1 MNRTPGGK
9 NNGGDSVINKT
20 SRIIHQSKFNRGLPG
35 MTGRAIGA
43 GRVAGLLLLATGAGG
58 MAGAAATGYLSD
70 QPELIESSTQG
81 WGALGF
87 DADAGGSPLQIGEKH
102 FVKGL
107 GTHANGV
114 MVLRADGQYES
125 FDSEVG
131 LQPCAGGMVIF
142 RVLVDGQQA
151 FDSGVMRS
159 GDAPKAVH
167 VLVAG
172 VQEIRLESK
181 AAGDDINCDMAN
193 WAEARLTPAP
203 NARIRPAEHVDM
215 ARFARVVT
223 WDPERLDGARAS
235 RTDEFRA
242 EDVFTETDLLPN
254 RDGHYTVPIWTK
266 GTACIGLQWLNRR
279 VLREVAL
286 EFAEGT
292 LIPAPDSVRVEG
304 WFGESAWQGN
314 WKPLTNE
321 CRQEEGRLVF
331 KLAPRG
337 GAVETQKVRWIL
349 PASSKP
355 LLVGLSAWTR
365 SSWTTTNL
373 LAQMEDAKAGAR
385 GEVTVWNGELAAKP
399 GIRNPKSEISW
410 RLSEPLRLSVRFA
423 GPSSV
428 FKSDPTELRFRLPTG
443 NVTVAVQDVL
453 ANECVYVPDYGL
465 FVAREP
471 LPITLADYKRGIAG
485 KKTILEEVR
494 AMPDQTLAQAM
505 AKTHHDFQN
514 EGPVALSLACDNAK
528 FVVERDGTVRFQ
540 ISTNAV
546 GGWFASAGEMAAH
559 FGGGQPGTMTR
570 TLEGG
575 WLPIPIIT
583 MAKEGLILRQRSF
596 VAPCDE
602 PGSEPARLN
611 RRSVFV
617 AEVTLTNT
625 LAQPADATLSLNF
638 LLNTAQKKSARLTS
652 SSRGWVVQGDSG
664 EIGLIAADRATPL
677 TLTASNGA
685 LSLTG
690 KLSPRQAARLTVFLQ
705 VPGQPTDLASLPNA
719 AELRAETEAY
729 WNAVLAPAM
738 QVETPDALLN
748 EVIRSSQVRC
758 LIAARNEADG
768 ARVAA
773 WIAAMSYGPLESE
786 AHSVIRGMDFMG
798 HEDFARRSLD
808 FFVHRYNTN
817 GFLTTGY
824 TTFGT
829 GWHLWT
835 LAQHYQLSRD
845 ENWLRQVAPEIARV
859 GHWIVRQAEKTKKL
873 DAQGEPVPEYGLMPP
888 GVLADWNAYA
898 CHFSMNAYYFAAL
911 RGLGDALG
919 DIGHPDAD
927 FFKGHAAELRAN
939 TLRAYAW
946 TQARSPVL
954 ALRDGTWI
962 PAYPSQVHSPGKLGD
977 FFPGQD
983 AGRSWCYDVEIGA
996 HQLAP
1001 AGILDPDSREM
1012 TRILDH
1018 MEDVQFLADGWF
1030 DYPATMNQG
1039 DWFNLGGFSKVQP
1052 FYTRTGEVYAL
1063 RDDVKPFVR
1072 SYFNSLAAMLNR
1084 EVLTFWEHFHAGGA
1098 WDKTHE
1104 TGFFLYRTR
1113 TMLVQERGDELWL
1126 APFATSNWLGDG
1138 QRVAV
1143 ENAPTFFGKVSY
1155 QIQSH
1160 ATEGYIEATI
1170 HPPTRQAAADL
1181 VLRLRHPE
1189 GKLMRA
1195 VTVNGQPHTD
1205 FDPREETIRI
1215 VPDGAAPIVVRAS
1228 Y

>member
-1 MNRTPGGK
+1 M
-9 NNGGDSVINKT
+9 
-20 SRIIHQSKFNRGLPG
+20 
-35 MTGRAIGA
+35 
-43 GRVAGLLLLATGAGG
+43 VACLALLAMGTGGVAE
-58 MAGAAATGYLSD
+58 AVATDYLSD
-70 QPELIESSTQG
+70 QPELIQSSTQD
-81 WGALGF
+81 WGTLGF
-87 DADAGGSPLQIGEKH
+87 DVNAGGLPLQIGEKH
-102 FVKGL
+102 FDKGL

-114 MVLRADGQYES
+114 ISLRAGGQYES
-125 FDSEVG
+125 FDAEVG

-167 VLVAG
+167 VSLAG

-181 AAGDDINCDMAN
+181 AAGDTINCDMAN

-203 NARIRPAEHVDM
+203 NAKIPPAEHVDM

-223 WDPERLDGARAS
+223 WDPERMDGARAS
-235 RTDEFRA
+235 RTEEFRA
-242 EDVFTETDLLPN
+242 EDVFTETELLPN
-254 RDGHYTVPIWTK
+254 RDGHYTVPQWTN
-266 GTACIGLQWLNRR
+266 GTGCIGLQWLNRR
-279 VLREVAL
+279 VLRELAMQ
-286 EFAEGT
+286 FADGT
-292 LIPAPDSVRVEG
+292 PVPAPDSVRVEG
-304 WFGESAWQGN
+304 WFGESAWQGD
-314 WKPLTNE
+314 WKTLTNQ
-321 CRQEEGRLVF
+321 CRQEVGRLVF
-331 KLAPRG
+331 KLAPSG
-337 GAVETQKVRWIL
+337 GAVQTQKVRWIL

-355 LLVGLSAWTR
+355 LLVKLSALTR

-373 LAQMEDAKAGAR
+373 LVQIEGGKADAR
-385 GEVTVWNGELAAKP
+385 GEVTIWNGELAAAP
-399 GIRNPKSEISW
+399 EIRNPRPEILW
-410 RLSEPLRLSVRFA
+410 RLSEPLRLSVRYA

-428 FKSDPTELRFRLPTG
+428 FKSDPTELQFRLPTG

-453 ANECVYVPDYGL
+453 ANDCVYVPDFGL

-471 LPITLADYKRGIAG
+471 LPVTLAEYKQRIAG
-485 KKTILEEVR
+485 RKTILEEVR
-494 AMPDQTLAQAM
+494 AQPDQTLAQAM

-514 EGPVALSLACDNAK
+514 EGPVSLSLACDNAK

-540 ISTNAV
+540 TSTNV
-546 GGWFASAGEMAAH
+546 VEGWFAGAGEMTAH
-559 FGGGQPGTMTR
+559 FGDSQPGTMTR
-570 TLEGG
+570 TLDGG
-575 WLPIPIIT
+575 WLPIPVIT
-583 MAKEGLILRQRSF
+583 MAKDGLILRQRSF

-617 AEVTLTNT
+617 ADFTMTNT
-625 LAQPADATLSLNF
+625 LAQPADVSLSLNF
-638 LLNTAQKKSARLTS
+638 LLNTPGGKPAALSPS
-652 SSRGWVVQGDSG
+652 PRGWVVQGDSG
-664 EIGLIAADRATPL
+664 QVGLVAADPATPL
-677 TLTASNGA
+677 TLSAGNGSLA
-685 LSLTG
+685 LTG
-690 KLSPRQAARLTVFLQ
+690 RLSPRQAASLVVSLR
-705 VPGQPTDLASLPNA
+705 PPDQPTDLASLPNV
-719 AELRAETEAY
+719 AELRAQTEAY

-738 QVETPDALLN
+738 QIQTPDSLLN
-748 EVIRSSQVRC
+748 NVIRSSQVRC

-845 ENWLRQVAPEIARV
+845 ESWLRQVAPEIARV
-859 GHWIVRQAEKTKKL
+859 GHWIVRQTEKTKRR
-873 DAQGEPVPEYGLMPP
+873 DPNGEPVPEYGLMPP
-888 GVLADWNAYA
+888 GVLADWNSYA
-898 CHFSMNAYYFAAL
+898 CHFAMNAYYFAAL
-911 RGLGDALG
+911 RGLGDALA

-1012 TRILDH
+1012 ERILDH
-1018 MEDVQFLADGWF
+1018 MEDVQFLAEGWF

-1052 FYTRTGEVYAL
+1052 FYTRSGEVYAL
-1063 RDDVKPFVR
+1063 RDDVKPFLR
-1072 SYFNSLAAMLNR
+1072 SYFNALAAMLNQ
-1084 EVLTFWEHFHAGGA
+1084 EVLTFWEHFHASGA

-1104 TGFFLYRTR
+1104 TGFFLYRTS
-1113 TMLVQERGDELWL
+1113 TMLVQDRGDELWL
-1126 APFATSNWLGDG
+1126 APFVTSNWLGDG
-1138 QRVAV
+1138 QRILV
-1143 ENAPTFFGKVSY
+1143 ENAPTIFGKVSY

-1160 ATEGYIEATI
+1160 AKEGYIEATI
-1170 HPPTRQAAADL
+1170 RPPTRQAPGDL
-1181 VLRLRHPE
+1181 VLRLRHSE

-1195 VTVNGQPHTD
+1195 VTVNGQPYTD
-1205 FDPREETIRI
+1205 FDPREETVRI
-1215 VPDGAAPIVVRAS
+1215 VPDGAAPIKVQAS